1 MRKLLTD
8 AFIRSIKAPP
18 AGRAEFAD
26 LRCVGLTL
34 RVASSGVQSWSFRFR
49 DPRSGKLS
57 RATIGGHDVVT
68 LAQARKRGDEL
79 RRDVAAGI
87 NPVERKRK
95 DRSEAASRTFAAL
108 ASRYVTEHARRH
120 KRSAAA
126 DERMLRLHVLPL
138 WGTRPF
144 DAIVRRDVIAL
155 CEGVVAKGWPIQANR
170 VQALISKIFSFAIDA
185 DLIGANPCAR
195 LKKRSKEVRA
205 TRVLTDDEIRLFWRR
220 IAEPPNS
227 ARIGQALRL
236 VLLTAVRVSELAGA
250 EFREFDRM
258 DDVDGATWTIPAS
271 RSKNSRAHMI
281 PLSKPALNIV
291 LDLVKRAEKP
301 SVHDA
306 KRQFLLRSPARA
318 DKPIDGHALSV
329 AMMRFGNALNALSTK
344 QHLGDEERRAI
355 ESWTAERPTAHDLR
369 RTLATRLAGL
379 GVPAEDISAC
389 LNHTRKGVTAT
400 HYDHYDRAREKR
412 RALALWGQRVAEL
425 VSGAP
430 SPSTAA
436 HRAEN

>member
-1 MRKLLTD
+1 MGHPTFR
-8 AFIRSIKAPP
+8 RNRPP
-18 AGRAEFAD
+18 RRYRALRGR
-26 LRCVGLTL
+26 C
-34 RVASSGVQSWSFRFR
+34 
-49 DPRSGKLS
+49 
-57 RATIGGHDVVT
+57 
-68 LAQARKRGDEL
+68 
-79 RRDVAAGI
+79 
-87 NPVERKRK
+87 
-95 DRSEAASRTFAAL
+95 
-108 ASRYVTEHARRH
+108 
-120 KRSAAA
+120 
-126 DERMLRLHVLPL
+126 
-138 WGTRPF
+138 
-144 DAIVRRDVIAL
+144 
-155 CEGVVAKGWPIQANR
+155 CEGLADPSQSSPGADIEDFQLRDRRRSHRRQSLCAIEE
-170 VQALISKIFSFAIDA
+170 ALE
-185 DLIGANPCAR
+185 
-195 LKKRSKEVRA
+195 EVRA

-258 DDVDGATWTIPAS
+258 DDVDGATWTISAS

-430 SPSTAA
+430 SPARLRIGLRTDARRDAIQGGDRSPNVSMTVRLP
-436 HRAEN
+436 HSRVGKGGRSIPP